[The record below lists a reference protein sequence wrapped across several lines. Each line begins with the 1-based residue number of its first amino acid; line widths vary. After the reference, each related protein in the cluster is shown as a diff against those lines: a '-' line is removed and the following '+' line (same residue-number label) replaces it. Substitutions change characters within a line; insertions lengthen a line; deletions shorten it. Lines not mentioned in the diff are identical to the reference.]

1 MKQYI
6 NLVLQQLIT
15 IINRP
20 HTPKTLQENTGKY
33 KELFPS
39 GWSDTHKGYSSNIL
53 LHGNK
58 GWCLLLLLRIHFAHL
73 KILGF
78 PKGGAY

>member
-20 HTPKTLQENTGKY
+20 HTPKTLQENTGKCQSFVEVY
-33 KELFPS
+33 IITKRA
-39 GWSDTHKGYSSNIL
+39 G
-53 LHGNK
+53 
-58 GWCLLLLLRIHFAHL
+58 
-73 KILGF
+73 
-78 PKGGAY
+78 

>member
-20 HTPKTLQENTGKY
+20 HTPKTLQENTGKRQNC
-33 KELFPS
+33 KFWLLVMNMECVEPKVTIQLNCAVS
-39 GWSDTHKGYSSNIL
+39 NSSYSEM
-53 LHGNK
+53 K
-58 GWCLLLLLRIHFAHL
+58 
-73 KILGF
+73 
-78 PKGGAY
+78 

>member
-20 HTPKTLQENTGKY
+20 HTPKTLQENTGKC
-33 KELFPS
+33 
-39 GWSDTHKGYSSNIL
+39 W
-53 LHGNK
+53 
-58 GWCLLLLLRIHFAHL
+58 HL
-73 KILGF
+73 NTCTV
-78 PKGGAY
+78 ASTRT

>member
-20 HTPKTLQENTGKY
+20 HTPKTLQENTGNCQ
-33 KELFPS
+33 
-39 GWSDTHKGYSSNIL
+39 H
-53 LHGNK
+53 
-58 GWCLLLLLRIHFAHL
+58 
-73 KILGF
+73 
-78 PKGGAY
+78 

>member
-20 HTPKTLQENTGKY
+20 HTPKTLQENTGKCQHS
-33 KELFPS
+33 KL
-39 GWSDTHKGYSSNIL
+39 TCTSNQYRVKSFL
-53 LHGNK
+53 NQ
-58 GWCLLLLLRIHFAHL
+58 
-73 KILGF
+73 
-78 PKGGAY
+78 

>member
-20 HTPKTLQENTGKY
+20 HTPKTLQENTGKS
-33 KELFPS
+33 F
-39 GWSDTHKGYSSNIL
+39 GSNIKMAL
-53 LHGNK
+53 YLVSIIIIIYLITNSSFIK
-58 GWCLLLLLRIHFAHL
+58 RVDEIRLSRQV
-73 KILGF
+73 
-78 PKGGAY
+78 

>member
-20 HTPKTLQENTGKY
+20 HTPKTLQENTGKCQSFVEVY
-33 KELFPS
+33 VITKRA
-39 GWSDTHKGYSSNIL
+39 GYTFSCTFCGSN
-53 LHGNK
+53 
-58 GWCLLLLLRIHFAHL
+58 AS
-73 KILGF
+73 
-78 PKGGAY
+78 